1 MFSDMKPPI
10 LLVFWFFLYP
20 TIDLFNSLV
29 QYFIWNHRCF
39 QLSLYFLNEIVRF
52 FFAILRM
59 VFIKMKL
66 SIFQLFVFAIW
77 NDFRMFLYLCKWN
90 VRFSQFVLCFPNE
103 RIDVYIYL
111 FFIRNPRFFNFFM
124 FVYMQP
130 SICVFSFENNRCSH
144 LFVLS
149 MWNYWCCVFFNLLYL
164 FIWKNFF

>member
-1 MFSDMKPPI
+1 MKPSMFSV
-10 LLVFWFFLYP
+10 VFVFFK
-20 TIDLFNSLV
+20 
-29 QYFIWNHRCF
+29 WNRSF
-39 QLSLYFLNEIVRF
+39 F

-103 RIDVYIYL
+103 RIDVYIYIC

-144 LFVLS
+144 LLCVLS
-149 MWNYWCCVFFNLLYL
+149 MWNYWFCFFLKFVVFVYL
-164 FIWKNFF
+164 KNRFLDVFAIFLFEPSVFQFVVCFF